1 MPILPAAN
9 SHFKPLSNVIPKSF
23 ARLQAMIDDPATH
36 WRPENPRTCDNPECD
51 GDGNV
56 IRRATDGHETA
67 SLCPDCQRRWIAEGT
82 DRVMRDWDGWATV
95 PTFDEMRLRPN
106 FIETESF
113 TAMKRMA
120 DRIIAKPDEPYA
132 YMLTGGHGRSKTY
145 SAMILLKAAR
155 NAGIPTM
162 PIKFPKIISALKRGL
177 DGATEVDAVFFAM
190 QKNTLIII
198 DEIGSDLLPSTLP
211 HLQNAITEIFD
222 LCYNR
227 RFLVMIGNRG
237 WPELKDAL
245 PSGVASRIG
254 SDYCRL
260 VEEPFSPDLRHKN
273 KNSPVNQF

>member
-1 MPILPAAN
+1 
-9 SHFKPLSNVIPKSF
+9 
-23 ARLQAMIDDPATH
+23 MIDDPATH

-56 IRRATDGHETA
+56 IRRAIDGHETA

-95 PTFDEMRLRPN
+95 PTFEEMRLRPN
-106 FIETESF
+106 FVETESF

-155 NAGIPTM
+155 AANIPTM
-162 PIKFPKIISALKRGL
+162 PVKFPKLISALKRGL
-177 DGATEVDAVFFAM
+177 DGATEVDALFFAM

-260 VEEPFSPDLRHKN
+260 IQEPLSPDLRRRKTLV
-273 KNSPVNQF
+273 K